1 MRIAIAMGQD
11 DRQSKSLSPDSM
23 PPEMVDIDSSW
34 DDDHPLD
41 DSAQIP
47 ILRPESDNDAPFD
60 RVTSAPDPP
69 PNSFAARML
78 AEAPPGGDNAVEFDE
93 PELDLESGLHER
105 QTPVFD
111 LEPDPLLL
119 PELPR
124 EPPSAG
130 PELGPGLAFSS
141 DLPPALGFGSSIPM
155 PEAPAQGG
163 QAAPAI
169 EIDELSLEEPVAPP
183 EADPAVSDMKDRYA
197 TGDFT
202 GALVIAESILE
213 SDPDDLEA
221 KRYAESC
228 REVLTQMYA
237 SRLGSLD
244 QVVVM
249 AIPADQVRWLSLDH
263 RAGFLLS
270 LVDGASSVEE
280 LLDISGMPRLDALR
294 LLFTL
299 LEQRVIALEST

>member
-1 MRIAIAMGQD
+1 MGQD
-11 DRQSKSLSPDSM
+11 DRQRKSLNPDSV
-23 PPEMVDIDSSW
+23 PPELGDIDSSW
-34 DDDHPLD
+34 DDDEPLD

-47 ILRPESDNDAPFD
+47 IRRSESDNDFD
-60 RVTSAPDPP
+60 RVTVMPDEPP
-69 PNSFAARML
+69 EAFAARLL
-78 AEAPPGGDNAVEFDE
+78 AEAPEDNHAVEFDE

-105 QTPVFD
+105 QTPTLD
-111 LEPDPLLL
+111 LELSEPEPLPLPDL
-119 PELPR
+119 PSQ
-124 EPPSAG
+124 PPSV
-130 PELGPGLAFSS
+130 PTPDPGLAFSS
-141 DLPPALGFGSSIPM
+141 DLPPALGFGSTSPSAS
-155 PEAPAQGG
+155 APDLA
-163 QAAPAI
+163 AATTCDSAPAI
-169 EIDELSLEEPVAPP
+169 EIELSLDEPTAPP
-183 EADPAVSDMKDRYA
+183 PADPAVSDMKDRYA

-237 SRLGSLD
+237 SRLGPLD
-244 QVVVM
+244 QVVSM

-270 LVDGASSVEE
+270 LVDGVSSVEE

-294 LLFTL
+294 MLFTL
-299 LEQRVIALEST
+299 LEQRVIALESA